1 MIPGGRMGLVSAGEG
16 DSNIN
21 IGIYKKKIVKIFLSI
36 RISLEK
42 L

>member
-1 MIPGGRMGLVSAGEG
+1 MGLVSAGEG
-16 DSNIN
+16 GSNIN

>member
-1 MIPGGRMGLVSAGEG
+1 MGLVSAGEG
-16 DSNIN
+16 GSNIK
-21 IGIYKKKIVKIFLSI
+21 IGIYIKKIVKIFLSI